1 MFADLNEKLSGVFK
15 RLRGEARI
23 TEANI
28 TEAVK
33 QVRMALLEADV
44 NYKVVKSFIAE
55 VQAAALGESVLKS
68 VSPAQQFIK
77 IVHDNLVEIL
87 GGKDYVPSIPLQS
100 VPPTII
106 MLSGLQGS
114 GKTTSAGKLGRYFS
128 KDGKNVLLV
137 ACDIYRPAAIDQ
149 LEVLG
154 KNLNIEV
161 YSDKSSRDAV
171 KIARAGM
178 DYARKTAKDVV
189 IIDTAGRLHIDEEL
203 MVEVEN
209 VKKAVNPH
217 YTFFVAD
224 AMTGQDAVNAATEFN
239 NRLEITGVILTK
251 TDGDAR
257 GGAALSIRYATGKP
271 LMFIGTGER
280 PDEFEFFHPDR
291 MASRILG
298 MGDIVSLV
306 EKAQEVIDEKEAEDM
321 ASKMKTGFDYNDI
334 LKQFS
339 MMSKLGS
346 LESILK
352 LIPGLPKINSS
363 DIDEKRIA
371 RTKAIILSMTKG
383 ERSKKD
389 PLNSSRKKRIAQ
401 GAGVH
406 VSEVNKLI
414 DQLTN
419 MNKMMKKYGSKFG
432 GGKGEVNEKE
442 LNKLMKGMN
451 FNRKFK

>member
-15 RLRGEARI
+15 RLKGEARI
-23 TEANI
+23 SEANI
-28 TEAVK
+28 AEAVK

-44 NYKVVKSFIAE
+44 NYKVVKSFVSG
-55 VQAAALGESVLKS
+55 VQEAALGESVIKS

-87 GGKDYVPSIPLQS
+87 GGKDYEPSLPLQPI
-100 VPPTII
+100 PPTII

-114 GKTTSAGKLGRYFS
+114 GKTTSAGKLGRYFA
-128 KDGKNVLLV
+128 KDGKNVLLI
-137 ACDIYRPAAIDQ
+137 AADIYRPAAIDQ

-154 KNLNIEV
+154 KNLNIDV
-161 YSDKSSRDAV
+161 YSDKSSKDAV
-171 KIARAGM
+171 KIVRDGLE
-178 DYARKTAKDVV
+178 YAKKAAKDVV
-189 IIDTAGRLHIDEEL
+189 IVDTAGRLHIDEEL
-203 MVEVEN
+203 MQEVEN
-209 VKKAVNPH
+209 VKKAIDPH

-239 NRLEITGVILTK
+239 NRLEVTGVILTK

-271 LMFIGTGER
+271 LMFIGTGEK
-280 PDEFEFFHPDR
+280 PDEFELFHPDR

-306 EKAQEVIDEKEAEDM
+306 ERAQEVIDIEEAESM
-321 ASKMKTGFDYNDI
+321 ADKIKTGLDYNDI

-339 MMSKLGS
+339 MMNKMGS

-352 LIPGLPKINSS
+352 MIPGLPKINSA
-363 DIDEKRIA
+363 DIDESRIKR
-371 RTKAIILSMTKG
+371 TQAIIYSMTKR
-383 ERSKKD
+383 ERTKQD
-389 PLNSSRKKRIAQ
+389 ALNGSRKKRIAR
-401 GAGVH
+401 GAGVS
-406 VSEVNKLI
+406 VNEVNKLI

-419 MNKMMKKYGSKFG
+419 MNKMMKKVSRKV
-432 GGKGEVNEKE
+432 GGKTPDMNMKD
-442 LNKLMKGMN
+442 LAKIMKGM
-451 FNRKFK
+451 KF

>member
-15 RLRGEARI
+15 RLKGEARI
-23 TEANI
+23 SEANI
-28 TEAVK
+28 AEAVK

-44 NYKVVKSFIAE
+44 NYKVVKSFVSG
-55 VQAAALGESVLKS
+55 VQEAALGESVIKS

-87 GGKDYVPSIPLQS
+87 GGKDYEPSLPLQPI
-100 VPPTII
+100 PPTII

-114 GKTTSAGKLGRYFS
+114 GKTTSAGKLGRYFA
-128 KDGKNVLLV
+128 KDGKNVLLI
-137 ACDIYRPAAIDQ
+137 AADIYRPAAIDQ

-154 KNLNIEV
+154 KNLNIDV
-161 YSDKSSRDAV
+161 YSDKSSKDAV
-171 KIARAGM
+171 KIALDGLE
-178 DYARKTAKDVV
+178 YAKKAAKDVV
-189 IIDTAGRLHIDEEL
+189 IVDTAGRLHIDEEL
-203 MVEVEN
+203 MQEVEN
-209 VKKAVNPH
+209 VKKAIAPH

-239 NRLEITGVILTK
+239 NRLEVTGVILTK

-271 LMFIGTGER
+271 LMFIGTGEK
-280 PDEFEFFHPDR
+280 PDEFELFHPDR

-306 EKAQEVIDEKEAEDM
+306 ERAQEVIDIEEAESM
-321 ASKMKTGFDYNDI
+321 ADKIKTGLDYNDI

-339 MMSKLGS
+339 MMNKMGS

-352 LIPGLPKINSS
+352 MIPGLPKINSA
-363 DIDEKRIA
+363 DIDESRIKR
-371 RTKAIILSMTKG
+371 TQAIIYSMTKR
-383 ERSKKD
+383 ERTKQD
-389 PLNSSRKKRIAQ
+389 ALNGSRKKRIAR
-401 GAGVH
+401 GAGVS
-406 VSEVNKLI
+406 VNEVNKLI

-419 MNKMMKKYGSKFG
+419 MNKMMKKVSRKV
-432 GGKGEVNEKE
+432 GGKTPDMNMKD
-442 LNKLMKGMN
+442 LAKIMKGM
-451 FNRKFK
+451 KF

>member
-15 RLRGEARI
+15 RLKGEARI
-23 TEANI
+23 SEANI
-28 TEAVK
+28 AEAVK

-44 NYKVVKSFIAE
+44 NYKVVKSFVSG
-55 VQAAALGESVLKS
+55 VQEAALGESVIKS

-77 IVHDNLVEIL
+77 IVHDNLVDIL
-87 GGKDYVPSIPLQS
+87 GGKDYEPSIPLQPI
-100 VPPTII
+100 PPTII

-114 GKTTSAGKLGRYFS
+114 GKTTSAGKLGRYFA
-128 KDGKNVLLV
+128 KEGKNVLLI
-137 ACDIYRPAAIDQ
+137 AADIYRPAAIDQ

-154 KNLNIEV
+154 KNLNIDV
-161 YSDKSSRDAV
+161 YSDKSSKDAV
-171 KIARAGM
+171 KIARDGLE
-178 DYARKTAKDVV
+178 YAKKAAKDVV

-203 MVEVEN
+203 MQEVEN
-209 VKKAVNPH
+209 VKKAVAPH

-271 LMFIGTGER
+271 LMFIGTGEK
-280 PDEFEFFHPDR
+280 PDEFELFHPDR

-306 EKAQEVIDEKEAEDM
+306 ERAQEVIDIEDAENM
-321 ASKMKTGFDYNDI
+321 AGKIKTGLDYNDI

-339 MMSKLGS
+339 MMNKMGS

-352 LIPGLPKINSS
+352 LIPGLPKINSA
-363 DIDEKRIA
+363 DIDETRIKR
-371 RTKAIILSMTKG
+371 TQAIIYSMTKR
-383 ERSKKD
+383 ERTKQD
-389 PLNSSRKKRIAQ
+389 PLNGSRKKRIAR
-401 GAGVH
+401 GAGVS
-406 VSEVNKLI
+406 VNEVNKLI

-419 MNKMMKKYGSKFG
+419 MNKMMKKVSRKV
-432 GGKGEVNEKE
+432 GGKTPDMNMKD
-442 LNKLMKGMN
+442 LAKIMKGM
-451 FNRKFK
+451 KF

>member
-15 RLRGEARI
+15 RLKGEARI
-23 TEANI
+23 SEANI
-28 TEAVK
+28 AEAVK

-44 NYKVVKSFIAE
+44 NYKVVKSFVSG
-55 VQAAALGESVLKS
+55 VQEAALGESVVKS

-87 GGKDYVPSIPLQS
+87 GGKDYEPSLPLQPI
-100 VPPTII
+100 PPTII

-114 GKTTSAGKLGRYFS
+114 GKTTSAGKLGRYFA
-128 KDGKNVLLV
+128 KDGKNVLLI
-137 ACDIYRPAAIDQ
+137 AADIYRPAAIDQ

-154 KNLNIEV
+154 KNLNIDV
-161 YSDKSSRDAV
+161 YSDKSSKDAV
-171 KIARAGM
+171 KIARDGLE
-178 DYARKTAKDVV
+178 YAKKAAKDVV
-189 IIDTAGRLHIDEEL
+189 IVDTAGRLHIDEEL
-203 MVEVEN
+203 MQEVEN
-209 VKKAVNPH
+209 VKKAIAPH

-271 LMFIGTGER
+271 LMFIGTGEK
-280 PDEFEFFHPDR
+280 PDEFELFHPDR

-306 EKAQEVIDEKEAEDM
+306 ERAQEVIDIEEAESM
-321 ASKMKTGFDYNDI
+321 ADKIKTGLDYNDI

-339 MMSKLGS
+339 MMNKMGS

-352 LIPGLPKINSS
+352 MIPGLPKISS
-363 DIDEKRIA
+363 ADIDESRIKR
-371 RTKAIILSMTKG
+371 TQAIIYSMTKR
-383 ERSKKD
+383 ERTKQD
-389 PLNSSRKKRIAQ
+389 ALNGSRKKRIAR
-401 GAGVH
+401 GAGVS
-406 VSEVNKLI
+406 VNEVNKLI

-419 MNKMMKKYGSKFG
+419 MNKMMKKVSRKV
-432 GGKGEVNEKE
+432 GGKTPDMNMKD
-442 LNKLMKGMN
+442 LAKIMKGMR
-451 FNRKFK
+451 F

>member
-15 RLRGEARI
+15 RLKGEARI
-23 TEANI
+23 SEANI
-28 TEAVK
+28 AEAVK

-44 NYKVVKSFIAE
+44 NYKVVKSFVSG
-55 VQAAALGESVLKS
+55 VQEAALGESVIKS

-87 GGKDYVPSIPLQS
+87 GGKDYEPSLPLQPI
-100 VPPTII
+100 PPTII

-114 GKTTSAGKLGRYFS
+114 GKTTSAGKLGRYFA
-128 KDGKNVLLV
+128 KDGKNVLLI
-137 ACDIYRPAAIDQ
+137 AADIYRPAAIDQ

-154 KNLNIEV
+154 KNLNIDV
-161 YSDKSSRDAV
+161 YSDKSSKDAV
-171 KIARAGM
+171 KIARDGLE
-178 DYARKTAKDVV
+178 YAKKAAKDVV
-189 IIDTAGRLHIDEEL
+189 IVDTAGRLHIDEEL
-203 MVEVEN
+203 MKEVEN
-209 VKKAVNPH
+209 VKKAIAPH

-239 NRLEITGVILTK
+239 NRLEVTGVILTK

-271 LMFIGTGER
+271 LMFIGTGEK
-280 PDEFEFFHPDR
+280 PDEFELFHPDR

-306 EKAQEVIDEKEAEDM
+306 ERAQEVIDIEEAESM
-321 ASKMKTGFDYNDI
+321 ADKIKTGLDYNDI

-339 MMSKLGS
+339 MMNKMGS

-352 LIPGLPKINSS
+352 MIPGLPKISS
-363 DIDEKRIA
+363 ADIDESRIKR
-371 RTKAIILSMTKG
+371 TQAIIYSMTKR
-383 ERSKKD
+383 ERTKQD
-389 PLNSSRKKRIAQ
+389 ALNGSRKKRIAR
-401 GAGVH
+401 GAGVS
-406 VSEVNKLI
+406 VNEVNKLI

-419 MNKMMKKYGSKFG
+419 MNKMMKKVSRKV
-432 GGKGEVNEKE
+432 GGKTPDMNMKD
-442 LNKLMKGMN
+442 LAKIMKGM
-451 FNRKFK
+451 KF

>member
-15 RLRGEARI
+15 RLKGEARI
-23 TEANI
+23 SEANI
-28 TEAVK
+28 AEAVK

-44 NYKVVKSFIAE
+44 NYKVVKSFVSG
-55 VQAAALGESVLKS
+55 VQEAALGESVIKS

-87 GGKDYVPSIPLQS
+87 GGKDYEPSLPLQPI
-100 VPPTII
+100 PPTII

-114 GKTTSAGKLGRYFS
+114 GKTTSAGKLGRYFA
-128 KDGKNVLLV
+128 KDGKNVLLI
-137 ACDIYRPAAIDQ
+137 AADIYRPAAIDQ

-154 KNLNIEV
+154 KNLNIDV
-161 YSDKSSRDAV
+161 YSDKSSKDAV
-171 KIARAGM
+171 KIARDGLE
-178 DYARKTAKDVV
+178 YAKKAAKDVV
-189 IIDTAGRLHIDEEL
+189 IVDTAGRLHIDEEL
-203 MVEVEN
+203 MQEVEN
-209 VKKAVNPH
+209 VKKAIAPH

-239 NRLEITGVILTK
+239 NRLEVTGVILTK

-271 LMFIGTGER
+271 LMFIGTGEK
-280 PDEFEFFHPDR
+280 PDEFELFHPDR

-306 EKAQEVIDEKEAEDM
+306 ERAQEVIDIEEAESM
-321 ASKMKTGFDYNDI
+321 ADKIKTGLDYNDI

-339 MMSKLGS
+339 MMNKMGS

-352 LIPGLPKINSS
+352 MIPGLPKINSA
-363 DIDEKRIA
+363 DIDESRIKR
-371 RTKAIILSMTKG
+371 TQAIIYSMTKR
-383 ERSKKD
+383 ERAKQD
-389 PLNSSRKKRIAQ
+389 PLNGSRKKRIAR
-401 GAGVH
+401 GAGVS
-406 VSEVNKLI
+406 VNEVNKLI

-419 MNKMMKKYGSKFG
+419 MNKMMKKVSRKV
-432 GGKGEVNEKE
+432 GGKTPDMNMKD
-442 LNKLMKGMN
+442 LAKIMKGM
-451 FNRKFK
+451 KF

>member
-15 RLRGEARI
+15 RLKGEARI
-23 TEANI
+23 SEANI
-28 TEAVK
+28 AEAVK

-44 NYKVVKSFIAE
+44 NYKVVKSFVSG
-55 VQAAALGESVLKS
+55 VQEAALGESVIKS

-87 GGKDYVPSIPLQS
+87 GGKDYEPSLPLQPI
-100 VPPTII
+100 PPTII

-114 GKTTSAGKLGRYFS
+114 GKTTSAGKLGRYFA
-128 KDGKNVLLV
+128 KDGKNVLLI
-137 ACDIYRPAAIDQ
+137 AADIYRPAAIDQ

-154 KNLNIEV
+154 KNLNIDV
-161 YSDKSSRDAV
+161 YSDKSSKDAV
-171 KIARAGM
+171 KIARDGLE
-178 DYARKTAKDVV
+178 YAKKAAKDVV

-203 MVEVEN
+203 MQEVEN
-209 VKKAVNPH
+209 VKKAVAPH

-271 LMFIGTGER
+271 LMFIGTGEK
-280 PDEFEFFHPDR
+280 PDEFELFHPDR

-306 EKAQEVIDEKEAEDM
+306 ERAQEVIDIEDAENM
-321 ASKMKTGFDYNDI
+321 AGKIKTGLDYNDI

-339 MMSKLGS
+339 MMNKMGS

-363 DIDEKRIA
+363 DIDESRIKR
-371 RTKAIILSMTKG
+371 TQAIIYSMTKR
-383 ERSKKD
+383 ERTRQD
-389 PLNSSRKKRIAQ
+389 PLNGSRKKRIAR
-401 GAGVH
+401 GAGVS
-406 VSEVNKLI
+406 VNEVNKLI

-419 MNKMMKKYGSKFG
+419 MNKMMKKVSRKV
-432 GGKGEVNEKE
+432 GGKTPDMNMKD
-442 LNKLMKGMN
+442 LAKIMKGM
-451 FNRKFK
+451 KF

>member
-15 RLRGEARI
+15 RLKGETRI
-23 TEANI
+23 SEANI
-28 TEAVK
+28 AEAVK

-44 NYKVVKSFIAE
+44 NYKVVKSFIAG
-55 VQAAALGESVLKS
+55 VQEAALGESVIKS

-77 IVHDNLVEIL
+77 IVHDNLVDIL
-87 GGKDYVPSIPLQS
+87 GGADYEASLPLKPI
-100 VPPTII
+100 PPTII

-114 GKTTSAGKLGRYFS
+114 GKTTSAGKLGRYFAR
-128 KDGKNVLLV
+128 DGKNVLLI
-137 ACDIYRPAAIDQ
+137 AADIYRPAAIDQ

-154 KNLNIEV
+154 KSLNIDV
-161 YSDKSSRDAV
+161 YSDKACKDAV
-171 KIARAGM
+171 KIAKDGLE
-178 DYARKTAKDVV
+178 YAKKAAKDIVV
-189 IIDTAGRLHIDEEL
+189 IDTAGRLHIDEDL
-203 MVEVEN
+203 MKEVEN
-209 VKKAVNPH
+209 VKKTAMPD

-239 NRLEITGVILTK
+239 NRLEVTGVILTK

-271 LMFIGTGER
+271 LMFIGTGEKV
-280 PDEFEFFHPDR
+280 DEFELFHPDR

-306 EKAQEVIDEKEAEDM
+306 EKAQEVIDIEEAENM
-321 ASKMKTGFDYNDI
+321 ASKMKTGLDYNDI
-334 LKQFS
+334 LTQFS
-339 MMSKLGS
+339 MMNKMGS

-371 RTKAIILSMTKG
+371 RTQAIIYSMTKK
-383 ERSKKD
+383 ERAKID
-389 PLNSSRKKRIAQ
+389 PLTSSRKKRIAR
-401 GAGVH
+401 GAGVG
-406 VSEVNKLI
+406 VNEVNKLI

-419 MNKMMKKYGSKFG
+419 MNKMMKKFGKTMGGNPSKDIS
-432 GGKGEVNEKE
+432 
-442 LNKLMKGMN
+442 MKDMAKIMKNMN
-451 FNRKFK
+451 FR

>member
-15 RLRGEARI
+15 RLKGEARI
-23 TEANI
+23 SEANI
-28 TEAVK
+28 AEAVK

-44 NYKVVKSFIAE
+44 NYKVVKSFVSG
-55 VQAAALGESVLKS
+55 VQEAALGESVIKS

-87 GGKDYVPSIPLQS
+87 GGKDYEPSLPLQPI
-100 VPPTII
+100 PPTII

-114 GKTTSAGKLGRYFS
+114 GKTTSAGKLGRYFA
-128 KDGKNVLLV
+128 KDGKNVLLI
-137 ACDIYRPAAIDQ
+137 AADIYRPAAIDQ

-154 KNLNIEV
+154 KNLNIDV
-161 YSDKSSRDAV
+161 YSDKSSKDAV
-171 KIARAGM
+171 KIARDGLE
-178 DYARKTAKDVV
+178 YAKKAAKDVV
-189 IIDTAGRLHIDEEL
+189 IVDTAGRLHIDEEL
-203 MVEVEN
+203 MQEVEN
-209 VKKAVNPH
+209 VKKAIAPH

-271 LMFIGTGER
+271 LMFIGTGEK
-280 PDEFEFFHPDR
+280 PDEFELFHPDR

-306 EKAQEVIDEKEAEDM
+306 ERAQEVIDIEEAENM
-321 ASKMKTGFDYNDI
+321 ADKIKTGLDYNDI

-339 MMSKLGS
+339 MMNKMGS
-346 LESILK
+346 LESILRM
-352 LIPGLPKINSS
+352 IPGLPKINSA
-363 DIDEKRIA
+363 DIDESRIKR
-371 RTKAIILSMTKG
+371 TQAIIYSMTKR
-383 ERSKKD
+383 ERAKKD
-389 PLNSSRKKRIAQ
+389 PLNGSRKKRIAR
-401 GAGVH
+401 GAGVS
-406 VSEVNKLI
+406 VNEVNKLI

-419 MNKMMKKYGSKFG
+419 MNKMMKKVSRKV
-432 GGKGEVNEKE
+432 GGKTPDMNMKD
-442 LNKLMKGMN
+442 LAKIMKGM
-451 FNRKFK
+451 KF

>member
-15 RLRGEARI
+15 RLKGEARI
-23 TEANI
+23 SEANI
-28 TEAVK
+28 AEAVK

-44 NYKVVKSFIAE
+44 NYKVVKSFVSG
-55 VQAAALGESVLKS
+55 VQEAALGESVIKS

-77 IVHDNLVEIL
+77 IVHDNLVDIL
-87 GGKDYVPSIPLQS
+87 GGKDYEPSIPLQPI
-100 VPPTII
+100 PPTII

-114 GKTTSAGKLGRYFS
+114 GKTTSAGKLGRYFA
-128 KDGKNVLLV
+128 KEGKNVLLI
-137 ACDIYRPAAIDQ
+137 AADIYRPAAIDQ

-154 KNLNIEV
+154 KNLNIDV
-161 YSDKSSRDAV
+161 YSDKSSKDAV
-171 KIARAGM
+171 KIARDGLE
-178 DYARKTAKDVV
+178 YAKKAAKDVV

-203 MVEVEN
+203 MQEVEN
-209 VKKAVNPH
+209 VKKAVAPH

-271 LMFIGTGER
+271 LMFIGTGEK
-280 PDEFEFFHPDR
+280 PDEFELFHPDR

-306 EKAQEVIDEKEAEDM
+306 ERAQEVIDIEDAENM
-321 ASKMKTGFDYNDI
+321 AGKIKTGLDYNDI

-339 MMSKLGS
+339 MMNKMGS

-352 LIPGLPKINSS
+352 LIPGLPKINSA
-363 DIDEKRIA
+363 DIDESRIKR
-371 RTKAIILSMTKG
+371 TQAIIYSMTKR
-383 ERSKKD
+383 ERTKQD
-389 PLNSSRKKRIAQ
+389 PLNGSRKKRIAR
-401 GAGVH
+401 GAGVS
-406 VSEVNKLI
+406 VNEVNKLI

-419 MNKMMKKYGSKFG
+419 MNKMMKKVSRKV
-432 GGKGEVNEKE
+432 GGKTPDMNMKD
-442 LNKLMKGMN
+442 LAKIMKGM
-451 FNRKFK
+451 KF

>member
-15 RLRGEARI
+15 RLKGEARI
-23 TEANI
+23 SEANI
-28 TEAVK
+28 AEAVK

-44 NYKVVKSFIAE
+44 NYKVVKSFVSG
-55 VQAAALGESVLKS
+55 VQEAALGESVIKS

-87 GGKDYVPSIPLQS
+87 GGKDYEPSLPLQPI
-100 VPPTII
+100 PPTII

-114 GKTTSAGKLGRYFS
+114 GKTTSAGKLGRYFA
-128 KDGKNVLLV
+128 KDGKNVLLI
-137 ACDIYRPAAIDQ
+137 AADIYRPAAIDQ

-154 KNLNIEV
+154 KNLNIDV
-161 YSDKSSRDAV
+161 YSDKSSKDAV
-171 KIARAGM
+171 KIARDGLE
-178 DYARKTAKDVV
+178 YAKKAAKDVV
-189 IIDTAGRLHIDEEL
+189 IVDTAGRLHIDEEL
-203 MVEVEN
+203 MQEVEN
-209 VKKAVNPH
+209 VKKAIAPH

-271 LMFIGTGER
+271 LMFIGTGEK
-280 PDEFEFFHPDR
+280 PDEFELFHPDR

-306 EKAQEVIDEKEAEDM
+306 ERAQEVIDIEEAESM
-321 ASKMKTGFDYNDI
+321 ADKIKTGLDYNDI

-339 MMSKLGS
+339 MMNKMGS
-346 LESILK
+346 LESILRM
-352 LIPGLPKINSS
+352 IPGLPKISS
-363 DIDEKRIA
+363 ADIDESRIKR
-371 RTKAIILSMTKG
+371 TQAIIYSMTKR
-383 ERSKKD
+383 ERTKQD
-389 PLNSSRKKRIAQ
+389 ALNGSRKKRIAR
-401 GAGVH
+401 GAGVS
-406 VSEVNKLI
+406 VNEVNKLI

-419 MNKMMKKYGSKFG
+419 MNKMMKKVSRKV
-432 GGKGEVNEKE
+432 GGKTPDMNMKD
-442 LNKLMKGMN
+442 LAKIMKGM
-451 FNRKFK
+451 KF

>member
-15 RLRGEARI
+15 RLKGEARI
-23 TEANI
+23 SEANI
-28 TEAVK
+28 AEAVK

-44 NYKVVKSFIAE
+44 NYKVVKSFVSGVQE
-55 VQAAALGESVLKS
+55 VALGESVIKS

-87 GGKDYVPSIPLQS
+87 GGKDYEPSLPLQPI
-100 VPPTII
+100 PPTII

-114 GKTTSAGKLGRYFS
+114 GKTTSAGKLGRYFA
-128 KDGKNVLLV
+128 KDGKNVLLI
-137 ACDIYRPAAIDQ
+137 AADIYRPAAIDQ

-154 KNLNIEV
+154 KNLNIDV
-161 YSDKSSRDAV
+161 YSDKSSKDAV
-171 KIARAGM
+171 KIARDGLE
-178 DYARKTAKDVV
+178 YAKKAAKDVV
-189 IIDTAGRLHIDEEL
+189 IVDTAGRLHIDEEL
-203 MVEVEN
+203 MQEVEN
-209 VKKAVNPH
+209 VKKAIAPH

-271 LMFIGTGER
+271 LMFIGTGEK
-280 PDEFEFFHPDR
+280 PDEFELFHPDR

-306 EKAQEVIDEKEAEDM
+306 ERAQEVIDIEEAESM
-321 ASKMKTGFDYNDI
+321 ADKIKTGLDYNDI

-339 MMSKLGS
+339 MMNKMGS
-346 LESILK
+346 LESILRM
-352 LIPGLPKINSS
+352 IPGLPKINSA
-363 DIDEKRIA
+363 DIDESRIKR
-371 RTKAIILSMTKG
+371 TQAIIYSMTKR
-383 ERSKKD
+383 ERAKKD
-389 PLNSSRKKRIAQ
+389 PLNGSRKKRIAR
-401 GAGVH
+401 GAGVS
-406 VSEVNKLI
+406 VNEVNKLI

-419 MNKMMKKYGSKFG
+419 MNKMMKKVSRKV
-432 GGKGEVNEKE
+432 GGKTPDMNMKD
-442 LNKLMKGMN
+442 LAKIMKGM
-451 FNRKFK
+451 KF

>member
-15 RLRGEARI
+15 RLKGEARI
-23 TEANI
+23 SEANI
-28 TEAVK
+28 AEAVK

-44 NYKVVKSFIAE
+44 NYKVVKSFVSG
-55 VQAAALGESVLKS
+55 VQEAALGESVIKS

-87 GGKDYVPSIPLQS
+87 GGKDYEPSLPLQPI
-100 VPPTII
+100 PPTII

-114 GKTTSAGKLGRYFS
+114 GKTTSAGKLGRYFA
-128 KDGKNVLLV
+128 KDGKNVLLI
-137 ACDIYRPAAIDQ
+137 AADIYRPAAIDQ

-154 KNLNIEV
+154 KNLNIDV
-161 YSDKSSRDAV
+161 YSDKSSKDAV
-171 KIARAGM
+171 KIARDGLE
-178 DYARKTAKDVV
+178 YAKKAAKDVV
-189 IIDTAGRLHIDEEL
+189 IVDTAGRLHIDEEL
-203 MVEVEN
+203 MQEVEN
-209 VKKAVNPH
+209 VKKAIAPH

-239 NRLEITGVILTK
+239 NRLEVTGVILTK

-271 LMFIGTGER
+271 LMFIGTGEK
-280 PDEFEFFHPDR
+280 PDEFELFHPDR

-306 EKAQEVIDEKEAEDM
+306 ERTQEVIDIEEAESM
-321 ASKMKTGFDYNDI
+321 ADKIKTGLDYNDI

-339 MMSKLGS
+339 MMNKMGS

-352 LIPGLPKINSS
+352 MIPGLPKISS
-363 DIDEKRIA
+363 ADIDESRIKR
-371 RTKAIILSMTKG
+371 TQAIIYSMTKR
-383 ERSKKD
+383 ERTKQD
-389 PLNSSRKKRIAQ
+389 ALNGSRKKRIAR
-401 GAGVH
+401 GAGVS
-406 VSEVNKLI
+406 VNEVNKLI

-419 MNKMMKKYGSKFG
+419 MNKMMKKVSRKV
-432 GGKGEVNEKE
+432 GGKTPDMNMKD
-442 LNKLMKGMN
+442 LAKIMKGM
-451 FNRKFK
+451 KF

>member
-15 RLRGEARI
+15 RLKGEARI
-23 TEANI
+23 SEANI
-28 TEAVK
+28 AEAVK

-44 NYKVVKSFIAE
+44 NYKVVKSFVSG
-55 VQAAALGESVLKS
+55 VQEAALGESVIKS

-77 IVHDNLVEIL
+77 IVHDNLVDIL
-87 GGKDYVPSIPLQS
+87 GGKDYEPSLPLQPI
-100 VPPTII
+100 PPTII

-114 GKTTSAGKLGRYFS
+114 GKTTSAGKLGRYFA
-128 KDGKNVLLV
+128 KDGKNVLLI
-137 ACDIYRPAAIDQ
+137 AADIYRPAAIDQ

-154 KNLNIEV
+154 KNLNIDV
-161 YSDKSSRDAV
+161 YSDKSSKDAV
-171 KIARAGM
+171 KIVRDGLE
-178 DYARKTAKDVV
+178 YAKKAAKDVV
-189 IIDTAGRLHIDEEL
+189 IVDTAGRLHIDEEL
-203 MVEVEN
+203 MQEVEN
-209 VKKAVNPH
+209 VKKAIAPH

-271 LMFIGTGER
+271 LIFIGTGEK
-280 PDEFEFFHPDR
+280 PDEFELFHPDR

-306 EKAQEVIDEKEAEDM
+306 ERAQEVIDIEEAESM
-321 ASKMKTGFDYNDI
+321 ADKIKTGLDYNDI

-339 MMSKLGS
+339 MMNKMGS

-352 LIPGLPKINSS
+352 MIPGLPKINSA
-363 DIDEKRIA
+363 DIDESRIKR
-371 RTKAIILSMTKG
+371 TQAIIYSMTKR
-383 ERSKKD
+383 ERTKQD
-389 PLNSSRKKRIAQ
+389 ALNGSRKKRIAR
-401 GAGVH
+401 GAGVS
-406 VSEVNKLI
+406 VNEVNKLI

-419 MNKMMKKYGSKFG
+419 MNKMMKKVSRKV
-432 GGKGEVNEKE
+432 GGKTPDMNMKD
-442 LNKLMKGMN
+442 LAKIMKGM
-451 FNRKFK
+451 KF

>member
-15 RLRGEARI
+15 RLKGEARI
-23 TEANI
+23 SEANI
-28 TEAVK
+28 AEAVK

-44 NYKVVKSFIAE
+44 NYKVVKSFVSG
-55 VQAAALGESVLKS
+55 VQEAALGESVIKS
-68 VSPAQQFIK
+68 VTPAQQFIK

-87 GGKDYVPSIPLQS
+87 GGKDYEPSLPLQPI
-100 VPPTII
+100 PPTII

-114 GKTTSAGKLGRYFS
+114 GKTTSAGKLGRYFA
-128 KDGKNVLLV
+128 KDGKNVLLI
-137 ACDIYRPAAIDQ
+137 AADIYRPAAIDQ

-154 KNLNIEV
+154 KNLNIDV
-161 YSDKSSRDAV
+161 YSDKSSKDAV
-171 KIARAGM
+171 KIARDGLE
-178 DYARKTAKDVV
+178 YAKKAAKDVV
-189 IIDTAGRLHIDEEL
+189 IVDTAGRLHIDEEL
-203 MVEVEN
+203 MQEVEN
-209 VKKAVNPH
+209 VKQAIAPH

-271 LMFIGTGER
+271 LMFIGTGEK
-280 PDEFEFFHPDR
+280 PDEFELFHPDR

-306 EKAQEVIDEKEAEDM
+306 ERAQEVIDIEEAESM
-321 ASKMKTGFDYNDI
+321 ADKIKTGLDYNDI

-339 MMSKLGS
+339 MMNKMGS

-352 LIPGLPKINSS
+352 MIPGLPKISS
-363 DIDEKRIA
+363 ADIDESRIKR
-371 RTKAIILSMTKG
+371 TQAIIYSMTKR
-383 ERSKKD
+383 ERTKQD
-389 PLNSSRKKRIAQ
+389 ALNGSRKKRIAR
-401 GAGVH
+401 GAGVS
-406 VSEVNKLI
+406 VNEVNKLI

-419 MNKMMKKYGSKFG
+419 MNKMMKKVSRKV
-432 GGKGEVNEKE
+432 GGKTPDMNMKD
-442 LNKLMKGMN
+442 LAKIMKGM
-451 FNRKFK
+451 KF

>member
-15 RLRGEARI
+15 RLKGEARI
-23 TEANI
+23 SEANI
-28 TEAVK
+28 AEAVK

-44 NYKVVKSFIAE
+44 NYKVVKSFVSG
-55 VQAAALGESVLKS
+55 VQEAALGESVIKS

-87 GGKDYVPSIPLQS
+87 GGKDYEPSLPLQPI
-100 VPPTII
+100 PPTII

-114 GKTTSAGKLGRYFS
+114 GKTTSAGKLGRYFA
-128 KDGKNVLLV
+128 KDGKNVLLI
-137 ACDIYRPAAIDQ
+137 AADIYRPAAIDQ

-154 KNLNIEV
+154 KNLNIDV
-161 YSDKSSRDAV
+161 YSDKSSKDAV
-171 KIARAGM
+171 KIARDGLE
-178 DYARKTAKDVV
+178 YAKKAAKDVV
-189 IIDTAGRLHIDEEL
+189 IVDTAGRLHIDEEL
-203 MVEVEN
+203 MQEVEN
-209 VKKAVNPH
+209 VKKAIAPH

-239 NRLEITGVILTK
+239 NRLEVTGVILTK

-271 LMFIGTGER
+271 LMFIGTGEK
-280 PDEFEFFHPDR
+280 PDEFELFHPDR

-306 EKAQEVIDEKEAEDM
+306 ERAQEVIDIEEAESM
-321 ASKMKTGFDYNDI
+321 ADKIKTGLDYNDI

-339 MMSKLGS
+339 MMNKMGS

-352 LIPGLPKINSS
+352 MIPGLPKISS
-363 DIDEKRIA
+363 ADIDESRIKR
-371 RTKAIILSMTKG
+371 TQAIIYSMTKR
-383 ERSKKD
+383 ERAKQD
-389 PLNSSRKKRIAQ
+389 PLNGSRKKRIAR
-401 GAGVH
+401 GAGVS
-406 VSEVNKLI
+406 VNEVNKLI

-419 MNKMMKKYGSKFG
+419 MNKMMKKVSRKV
-432 GGKGEVNEKE
+432 GGKTPDMNMEDLAKI
-442 LNKLMKGMN
+442 MKGM
-451 FNRKFK
+451 KF

>member
-15 RLRGEARI
+15 RLKGEARI
-23 TEANI
+23 SEANI
-28 TEAVK
+28 AEAVK

-44 NYKVVKSFIAE
+44 NYKVVKSFVSG
-55 VQAAALGESVLKS
+55 VQEAALGESVIKS

-87 GGKDYVPSIPLQS
+87 GGKDYEPSLPLQPI
-100 VPPTII
+100 PPTII

-114 GKTTSAGKLGRYFS
+114 GKTTSAGKLGRYFA
-128 KDGKNVLLV
+128 KDGKNVLLI
-137 ACDIYRPAAIDQ
+137 AADIYRPAAIDQ

-154 KNLNIEV
+154 KNLNIDV
-161 YSDKSSRDAV
+161 YSDKSSKDAV
-171 KIARAGM
+171 KIALDGLE
-178 DYARKTAKDVV
+178 YAKKAAKDVV
-189 IIDTAGRLHIDEEL
+189 IVDTAGRLHIDEEL
-203 MVEVEN
+203 MQEVEN
-209 VKKAVNPH
+209 VKKAIAPH

-239 NRLEITGVILTK
+239 NRLEVTGVILTK

-271 LMFIGTGER
+271 LMFIGTGEK
-280 PDEFEFFHPDR
+280 PDEFELFHPDR

-306 EKAQEVIDEKEAEDM
+306 ERAQEVIDIEEAESM
-321 ASKMKTGFDYNDI
+321 ADKIKTGLDYNDI

-339 MMSKLGS
+339 MMNKMGS

-352 LIPGLPKINSS
+352 MIPGLPKISS
-363 DIDEKRIA
+363 ADIDESRIKR
-371 RTKAIILSMTKG
+371 TQAIIYSMTKR
-383 ERSKKD
+383 ERTKQD
-389 PLNSSRKKRIAQ
+389 ALNGSRKKRIAR
-401 GAGVH
+401 GAGVS
-406 VSEVNKLI
+406 VNEVNKLI

-419 MNKMMKKYGSKFG
+419 MNKMMKKVSRKV
-432 GGKGEVNEKE
+432 GGKTPDMNMKD
-442 LNKLMKGMN
+442 LAKIMKGM
-451 FNRKFK
+451 KF

>member
-15 RLRGEARI
+15 RLKGEARI
-23 TEANI
+23 SEANI
-28 TEAVK
+28 AEAVK

-44 NYKVVKSFIAE
+44 NYKVVKSFVSG
-55 VQAAALGESVLKS
+55 VQEAALGESVIKS

-77 IVHDNLVEIL
+77 IVHDNLVDIL
-87 GGKDYVPSIPLQS
+87 GGKDYEPSIPLQPI
-100 VPPTII
+100 PPTII

-114 GKTTSAGKLGRYFS
+114 GKTTSAGKLGRYFA
-128 KDGKNVLLV
+128 KEGKNVLLI
-137 ACDIYRPAAIDQ
+137 AADIYRPAAIDQ

-154 KNLNIEV
+154 KNLNIDV
-161 YSDKSSRDAV
+161 YSDKSSKDAV
-171 KIARAGM
+171 KIAHDGLE
-178 DYARKTAKDVV
+178 YAKKAAKDVV

-203 MVEVEN
+203 MQEVEN
-209 VKKAVNPH
+209 VKKAVAPH

-271 LMFIGTGER
+271 LMFIGTGEK
-280 PDEFEFFHPDR
+280 PDEFELFHPDR

-306 EKAQEVIDEKEAEDM
+306 ERAQEVIDIEDAENM
-321 ASKMKTGFDYNDI
+321 AGKIKTGLDYNDI

-339 MMSKLGS
+339 MMNKMGS

-352 LIPGLPKINSS
+352 LIPGLPKINSA
-363 DIDEKRIA
+363 DIDESRIKR
-371 RTKAIILSMTKG
+371 TQAIIYSMTKR
-383 ERSKKD
+383 ERTKQD
-389 PLNSSRKKRIAQ
+389 PLNGSRKKRIAR
-401 GAGVH
+401 GAGVS
-406 VSEVNKLI
+406 VNEVNKLI

-419 MNKMMKKYGSKFG
+419 MNKMMKKVSRKV
-432 GGKGEVNEKE
+432 GGKTPDMNMKD
-442 LNKLMKGMN
+442 LAKIMKGM
-451 FNRKFK
+451 KF

>member
-15 RLRGEARI
+15 RLKGEARI
-23 TEANI
+23 SEANI
-28 TEAVK
+28 AEAVK

-44 NYKVVKSFIAE
+44 NYKVVKSFVSG
-55 VQAAALGESVLKS
+55 VQEAALGESVIKS

-77 IVHDNLVEIL
+77 IVHDNLVDIL
-87 GGKDYVPSIPLQS
+87 GGKDYEPSLPLQPI
-100 VPPTII
+100 PPTII

-114 GKTTSAGKLGRYFS
+114 GKTTSAGKLGRYFA
-128 KDGKNVLLV
+128 KEGKNVLLI
-137 ACDIYRPAAIDQ
+137 AADIYRPAAIDQ

-154 KNLNIEV
+154 KNLNIDV
-161 YSDKSSRDAV
+161 YSDKSSKDAV
-171 KIARAGM
+171 KIARDGLE
-178 DYARKTAKDVV
+178 YAKKAAKDVV

-203 MVEVEN
+203 MQEVEN
-209 VKKAVNPH
+209 VKKAVAPH

-271 LMFIGTGER
+271 LMFIGTGEK
-280 PDEFEFFHPDR
+280 PDEFELFHPDR

-306 EKAQEVIDEKEAEDM
+306 ERAQEVIDIEDAENM
-321 ASKMKTGFDYNDI
+321 AGKIKTGLDYNDI

-339 MMSKLGS
+339 MMNKMGS

-352 LIPGLPKINSS
+352 LIPGLPKINSA
-363 DIDEKRIA
+363 DIDESRIKR
-371 RTKAIILSMTKG
+371 TQAIIYSMTKR
-383 ERSKKD
+383 ERSKQD
-389 PLNSSRKKRIAQ
+389 PLNGSRKKRIAR
-401 GAGVH
+401 GAGVS
-406 VSEVNKLI
+406 VNEVNKLI

-419 MNKMMKKYGSKFG
+419 MNKMMKKVSRKV
-432 GGKGEVNEKE
+432 GGKTPDMNMKD
-442 LNKLMKGMN
+442 LAKIMKGM
-451 FNRKFK
+451 KF